1 MSRAG
6 KTVDTR
12 FVIRR
17 AQLLSGECFDFRIAQ
32 GRIVEK
38 APQLL
43 LGADERLIDAAG
55 GALLPGLHDHHLHLF
70 ATASARTS
78 LRCGPDEMPDEEAL
92 YAQLQAQLLLNDD
105 PIRGMG
111 FHDSVCESLDRHWLD
126 RCCGDR
132 IVRIQHR
139 SGMMWVF
146 NSAAI
151 EALKLS
157 ADEVLPE
164 GAERDT
170 QGQLTG
176 RFINLD
182 AWLGQR
188 FQGPRVT
195 LASLSAELASM
206 GISAVTDTG
215 VNNNLLTW
223 QSLVEQVE
231 GGHFQQQLL
240 VMGSR
245 ALHKTIGDE
254 RISVGAVKLYLREA
268 SLPELDEFKV
278 RIQDAHEHGRV
289 VAIHCVTRVELYFAL
304 AALEAAGCLP
314 GDRIEHAA
322 IADSYAIEKLA
333 ELEIT
338 VVTQPHFIAER
349 GDQYRQDVDMDD
361 QAYLYRGA
369 GFIEAGVALAAGS
382 DAPYGAVDPWA
393 SMRAAVSRRSK
404 SGHLFGHQEN
414 LSARQA
420 LALYGGDL
428 HRPGS
433 GLRELEVGQIADLC
447 LMDCA
452 WETVLD
458 ELNAR
463 HVVKT
468 FRAGQPVYERSNN
481 KC

>member
-1 MSRAG
+1 
-6 KTVDTR
+6 
-12 FVIRR
+12 
-17 AQLLSGECFDFRIAQ
+17 
-32 GRIVEK
+32 
-38 APQLL
+38 L

-70 ATASARTS
+70 ATASARAS
-78 LRCGPDEMPDEEAL
+78 LRCGPDEVPDEEAL
-92 YAQLQAQLLLNDD
+92 YAQLKAQLLLNDD
-105 PIRGMG
+105 PIRGVG

-157 ADEVLPE
+157 TGEVLPE
-164 GAERDT
+164 GAERDA

-188 FQGPRVT
+188 FHGPRLT

-215 VNNNLLTW
+215 VNNNLATW
-223 QSLVEQVE
+223 QSLVEQVDD
-231 GGHFQQQLL
+231 GHFRQRLL
-240 VMGSR
+240 VMGSNT
-245 ALHKTIGDE
+245 LHTTVGDE
-254 RISVGAVKLYLREA
+254 RINVGAVKLYLREA
-268 SLPELDEFKV
+268 RFPELDEFTA
-278 RIQDAHEHGRV
+278 RIHDAHEHGRV
-289 VAIHCVTRVELYFAL
+289 VAIHCVTRIELYFAL
-304 AALEAAGCLP
+304 AALEEAGCLP

-322 IADSYAIEKLA
+322 IADSYALEKLA
-333 ELEIT
+333 ELAIT

-349 GDQYRQDVDMDD
+349 GDQYRQDVDAED

-369 GFIEAGVALAAGS
+369 GFIEAGVALAGGS

-393 SMRAAVSRRSK
+393 SMRAAVCRKSK
-404 SGHLFGHQEN
+404 SGHVFGHQEN

-428 HRPGS
+428 QRPGD
-433 GLRELEVGQIADLC
+433 GLRDLDVGQIADLC
-447 LMDCA
+447 LMDCD
-452 WETVLD
+452 WTTVLD
-458 ELNAR
+458 ELDAR
-463 HVVKT
+463 HVAKT
-468 FRAGQPVYERSNN
+468 FCAGQPVYERSNN

>member
-1 MSRAG
+1 MTAAAS
-6 KTVDTR
+6 TDTR
-12 FVIRR
+12 FLIRQ
-17 AQLLSGECFDFRIAQ
+17 AQLISGECLDLRIAD

-43 LGADERLIDAAG
+43 LGSDERLIDAAG
-55 GALLPGLHDHHLHLF
+55 CALLPGLHDHHLHLF
-70 ATASARTS
+70 ATASARAS
-78 LRCGPDEMPDEEAL
+78 VRCGPEDVADEEAL
-92 YAQLQAQLLLNDD
+92 FECLRAQLRLNAD
-105 PIRGMG
+105 PIRGVG
-111 FHDSVCESLDRHWLD
+111 FHESVCESLDRHYLD

-151 EALKLS
+151 AALKLS
-157 ADEVLPE
+157 SDDVLPE
-164 GAERDT
+164 GAERDAH
-170 QGQLTG
+170 GQLTG

-188 FQGPRVT
+188 FQGPRLS
-195 LASLSAELASM
+195 LASLSAQLASM

-215 VNNNLLTW
+215 VNNNLATW
-223 QSLVEQVE
+223 QSLSEQLE
-231 GGHFQQQLL
+231 SGYFRQRLL
-240 VMGSR
+240 VMGSN
-245 ALHKTIGDE
+245 ALHKIVGNE

-268 SLPELDEFKV
+268 RLPELDEFTA

-304 AALEAAGCLP
+304 AALDEAGCIL

-322 IADSYAIEKLA
+322 VADSYALEKLA
-333 ELEIT
+333 DLGVT

-349 GDQYRQDVDMDD
+349 GDQYRRDVDIDD
-361 QAYLYRGA
+361 QPFLYRGA
-369 GFIEAGVALAAGS
+369 GFLKAGVALAGGS

-393 SMRAAVSRRSK
+393 SMKAAVNRRSK
-404 SGHLFGHQEN
+404 TGYTFGDQEN
-414 LSARQA
+414 LSAQQA

-428 HRPGS
+428 HRPGG
-433 GLRELEVGQIADLC
+433 GLRELEVGQLADLC
-447 LMDCA
+447 LMDCD
-452 WETVLD
+452 WVTVLD
-458 ELNAR
+458 ELDAC
-463 HVVKT
+463 HVAKT
-468 FRAGQPVYERSNN
+468 FCAGQPIYERANN